1 MIVQSLKYKLAAITA
16 TSLLSSC
23 VGSSTPTTPPGFRQN
38 QSQVEKRAASP
49 CPCLYVTNTYPNNSV
64 TVYASGA
71 TGNALPIRT
80 IIGSN
85 TGLNNPVDIAVGDG
99 GKIYVANYG
108 NGSSEIGSVTVYAA
122 GATGNVAPIQ
132 TISGPNTRVQ
142 GPDGLALDPVNK
154 HIYVSNTDFGSSFS
168 VTSYAS
174 RATGNIMP
182 RATIKEHNTGLS
194 FPAGLTLDS
203 SGNIYV
209 PNGNKK
215 NITVYA
221 AGSVGNVT
229 PMRTISG
236 RGHELDGL
244 EKLAL
249 DSSRNTYVSN
259 LLVSTIV
266 VYGAGAS
273 GIPTPIATIKGSKT
287 ELSLPWGITLDG
299 SNNIYVAN
307 EGGGPSARGIVTVYT
322 VGANGDVA
330 PVNTIS
336 GSNTGL
342 AEPRGIAIH

>member
-49 CPCLYVTNTYPNNSV
+49 CLCLYVTNTYPNNSV

-132 TISGPNTRVQ
+132 TISGPNARVQ
-142 GPDGLALDPVNK
+142 GPDGIALDPVNK

-168 VTSYAS
+168 VTSTLHV
-174 RATGNIMP
+174 RLATSCRVRP
-182 RATIKEHNTGLS
+182 
-194 FPAGLTLDS
+194 
-203 SGNIYV
+203 
-209 PNGNKK
+209 
-215 NITVYA
+215 
-221 AGSVGNVT
+221 
-229 PMRTISG
+229 
-236 RGHELDGL
+236 
-244 EKLAL
+244 
-249 DSSRNTYVSN
+249 
-259 LLVSTIV
+259 
-266 VYGAGAS
+266 
-273 GIPTPIATIKGSKT
+273 SK
-287 ELSLPWGITLDG
+287 GITQG
-299 SNNIYVAN
+299 SLFRQVSHWIQVAT
-307 EGGGPSARGIVTVYT
+307 STFQM
-322 VGANGDVA
+322 
-330 PVNTIS
+330 
-336 GSNTGL
+336 
-342 AEPRGIAIH
+342 AIRRI